1 MSSDLARQPDGKGY
15 LKPIEADI
23 SPKTLFALVLISD
36 PKHKK
41 VIKTLLDRKGIPSQ
55 FMLSA
60 TVDRAKITVYS
71 NVLKQ
76 INAKVRQDLYRVL
89 APQSMQNCMVVGVD
103 VCHAGRRSL
112 VGLAATYT
120 PYFTQHFSKV
130 YPQQLHKELIGKM
143 QDGRTITKD
152 F

>member
-1 MSSDLARQPDGKGY
+1 MKEASGSFGIKVQAPEYIEVPSDLARQPDGKGY

-76 INAKVRQDLYRVL
+76 INAKVR
-89 APQSMQNCMVVGVD
+89 
-103 VCHAGRRSL
+103 
-112 VGLAATYT
+112 
-120 PYFTQHFSKV
+120 
-130 YPQQLHKELIGKM
+130 
-143 QDGRTITKD
+143 
-152 F
+152 